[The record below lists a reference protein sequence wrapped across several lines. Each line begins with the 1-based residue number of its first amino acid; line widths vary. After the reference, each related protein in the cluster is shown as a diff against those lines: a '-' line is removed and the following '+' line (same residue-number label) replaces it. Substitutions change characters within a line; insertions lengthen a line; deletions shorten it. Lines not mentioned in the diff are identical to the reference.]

1 LEDLSQIF
9 SLVEYNSPALSPWAV
24 NDHSLIQRIAS
35 EDQGALSDLYDRY
48 ANLVY
53 TIALNTLGDTLSAEE
68 VTQDV
73 FLRVWNKAESYD
85 PSHAKVSTW
94 LCSIARY
101 RAIDL
106 LRSLRVRPEGHSI
119 DTGEA
124 APRFLVDPSN
134 PELNTQTSLE
144 NDRVRKAVAS
154 LPNDQQQV
162 LVWAYFR
169 GYKHQEISER
179 LEIPLGTAKTR
190 IRLALQKLRGILK
203 ED

>member
-1 LEDLSQIF
+1 M
-9 SLVEYNSPALSPWAV
+9 SPSALS
-24 NDHSLIQRIAS
+24 DHSLIQRIAS
-35 EDQGALSDLYDRY
+35 EDQSALSALYDRY

-53 TIALNTLGDTLSAEE
+53 TIALNTLGDTQSAEE

-85 PSHAKVSTW
+85 ANHAKVSTW

-106 LRSLRVRPEGHSI
+106 LRNLRSRPEGHSV
-119 DTGEA
+119 DPQEVS
-124 APRFLVDPSN
+124 PSFLVDPSN
-134 PELNTQTSLE
+134 PELATHLALKNE
-144 NDRVRKAVAS
+144 DIRKAVKS
-154 LPNDQQQV
+154 LPDDQRQV

-169 GYKHQEISER
+169 GYTHQEIAEQ
-179 LEIPLGTAKTR
+179 LDIPLGTAKTR
-190 IRLALQKLRGILK
+190 IRLALQKLRGILA